1 LKFLNK
7 NLLILHQNL
16 AKLVKNNMKYILKVA
31 IILLITVT
39 SVSVSAQK
47 GYELGGWL
55 GTSYYF
61 GDLNTNLKIT
71 KPGIALGVIARY
83 NFNTRVSMRTSLSYG
98 RVGADDAD
106 SRNNFERNR
115 NLSFR
120 SNIFDL
126 SNVLE
131 FNFFKYEHGSRIY
144 NKTPYLFGGFNLFHF
159 NPVAELN
166 GEKYKLRD
174 FGTEGQAVGQEYSLV
189 NGGLVIGG
197 GFKWDISADVSINI
211 DISTRFLFTDY
222 LDDVSSVFPS
232 KAILESTR
240 GATAV
245 ALSDRS
251 LVDGLGDTD
260 RQRGDTKGKDK
271 YTFFGVSI
279 LKYFGGIECPE
290 ISRPKWK

>member
-1 LKFLNK
+1 
-7 NLLILHQNL
+7 
-16 AKLVKNNMKYILKVA
+16 MKYILKVS
-31 IILLITVT
+31 IIFFISLT
-39 SVSVSAQK
+39 SISTFAQK

-71 KPGIALGVIARY
+71 KPGLAIGAIARY
-83 NFNTRVSMRTSLSYG
+83 NFNTRISVRTSLSYA

-106 SRNNFERNR
+106 SRNNFEKNR

-126 SNVLE
+126 SNVIE
-131 FNFFKYEHGSRIY
+131 FNFFSYEHGSRTQ
-144 NKTPYLFGGFNLFHF
+144 NKTPYLFGGFNIFHF

-166 GEKYKLRD
+166 EEKYKLRD
-174 FGTEGQAVGQEYSLV
+174 FGTEGQQPGQEYSLV

-197 GFKWDISADVSINI
+197 GFKWDISSDISINI

-222 LDDVSSVFPS
+222 LDDVSSVYPD
-232 KAILESTR
+232 KTLLEATR
-240 GATAV
+240 GVTAV

-251 LVDGLGDTD
+251 LVEGLGETG

-271 YTFFGVSI
+271 YTFVGISV

-290 ISRPKWK
+290 ISKPKWK

>member
-1 LKFLNK
+1 ML
-7 NLLILHQNL
+7 
-16 AKLVKNNMKYILKVA
+16 KLVKNSMKYILKVA
-31 IILLITVT
+31 IILLISLT
-39 SVSVSAQK
+39 SSSTYAQK

-71 KPGIALGVIARY
+71 KPGLAIGLIARY
-83 NFNTRVSMRTSLSYG
+83 NFNTRVSIRTSLSYG

-126 SNVLE
+126 SNVIE
-131 FNFFKYEHGSRIY
+131 FNFFKYEHGSRTY

-159 NPVAELN
+159 NPTAELN

-174 FGTEGQAVGQEYSLV
+174 YGTEGQPQGQEYSLI

-197 GFKWDISADVSINI
+197 GFKWDISADLSINV

-222 LDDVSSVFPS
+222 LDDVSSINTNKTV
-232 KAILESTR
+232 LEAVR

-251 LVDGLGDTD
+251 LVDGLGEAG

-271 YTFFGVSI
+271 YTFVGISI

-290 ISRPKWK
+290 ISQPKWR